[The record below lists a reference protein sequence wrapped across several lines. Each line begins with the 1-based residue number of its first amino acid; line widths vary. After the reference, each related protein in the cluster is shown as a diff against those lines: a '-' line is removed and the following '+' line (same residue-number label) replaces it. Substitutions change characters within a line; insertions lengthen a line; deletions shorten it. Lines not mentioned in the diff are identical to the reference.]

1 MFKRNIFIIV
11 FICFSLLSC
20 HIAEQKSDIHWIT
33 IQDLISSLEG
43 QPAMNVGFD
52 IDDTVLF
59 SSPGYYYGMQKYS
72 PGENSFLR
80 IDEFWEEMN
89 NGLDRFSIPK
99 ECAKALIEMHRKRG
113 DSVYFITARTPTK
126 TETVTDLLA
135 LVFSLE
141 DPKEVIFT
149 GSKRGENLKIKSL
162 KEHNI
167 QIFYG
172 DSDGD
177 IQAAL
182 AVGIRPIRI
191 MRAGNSTH
199 KPLPKN
205 GSLEEEVLV
214 DSEF

>member
-1 MFKRNIFIIV
+1 MFKRNIFIVV

-20 HIAEQKSDIHWIT
+20 HTAEQKSDIHWIT
-33 IQDLISSLEG
+33 IQDIMSSLED

-52 IDDTVLF
+52 IDDTALF

-72 PGENSFLR
+72 PGENSFLEL
-80 IDEFWEEMN
+80 DEFWEEMN
-89 NGLDRFSIPK
+89 NGLDRFSLPK
-99 ECAKALIEMHRKRG
+99 ECAKVLIEIHKKRG
-113 DSVYFITARTPTK
+113 DTVYFITARTPTK

-149 GSKRGENLKIKSL
+149 GSKRGENLKITPL

-191 MRAGNSTH
+191 IRAANSTH

-205 GSLEEEVLV
+205 GSLGEEVLV